1 MAKIMILDDNLDM
14 LEMQAEHLRSDG
26 HHVTLATNG
35 SAAIAGIKTL
45 GYDLLVTDIIMPDM
59 DGIEVIMGLRKLQ
72 PPIRIIAIS
81 GGGRI
86 NARNY
91 LEMAVRLGVHGTL
104 QKPFS
109 GTELCLAV
117 DQALQSPA

>member
-1 MAKIMILDDNLDM
+1 
-14 LEMQAEHLRSDG
+14 
-26 HHVTLATNG
+26 
-35 SAAIAGIKTL
+35 
-45 GYDLLVTDIIMPDM
+45 M
-59 DGIEVIMGLRKLQ
+59 DGIEAIMGLRTLQ
-72 PPIRIIAIS
+72 PPIKIIAIS

-91 LEMAVRLGVHGTL
+91 LEMAVRLGAHGTL